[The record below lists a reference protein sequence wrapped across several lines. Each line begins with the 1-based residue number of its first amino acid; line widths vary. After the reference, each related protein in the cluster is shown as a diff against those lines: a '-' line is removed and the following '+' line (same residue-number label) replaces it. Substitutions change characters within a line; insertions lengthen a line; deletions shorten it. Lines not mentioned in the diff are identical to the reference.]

1 MFTGIVQGV
10 GSISSVS
17 HSSEILS
24 LTVSFPVGALQGVQ
38 LGASIAISGCCL
50 TVVSV
55 QGDDAVFEIVQE
67 TFSRTNL
74 GTLQKG
80 DRVNFER
87 SLKFGD
93 EVGGH
98 LVSGHIDTTGRVVG
112 VNLFDLSRDITIK
125 VDPSWTRF
133 IFAKGYVALNGV
145 SLTVVAVDR
154 ASGQIAVSLI
164 PETIKRTTFDLVV
177 AESIVNIEVDRAT
190 QAVVNTV
197 ERILA
202 ERTLAH

>member
-17 HSSEILS
+17 YNSEILS

-74 GTLQKG
+74 GALQKG

-112 VNLFDLSRDITIK
+112 VNLFDLSRDITVK

-133 IFAKGYVALNGV
+133 IFAKGYVALNGA

-154 ASGQIAVSLI
+154 ASGQIDVSLI
-164 PETIKRTTFDLVV
+164 PETIKRTTFDLIV

>member
-1 MFTGIVQGV
+1 
-10 GSISSVS
+10 
-17 HSSEILS
+17 
-24 LTVSFPVGALQGVQ
+24 
-38 LGASIAISGCCL
+38 
-50 TVVSV
+50 V